1 MKNKKHF
8 IILFI
13 FLITNS
19 LTYSQ
24 NKKLNVLILP
34 SVECL
39 NFFKCTKDNGEA
51 DYKKAIIRRELNL
64 YSEKLRLSLN
74 SNPYF
79 NLNQLKSIQLD
90 NKKTEEIN
98 LYIFKSFDLILE
110 YDFHCQNN
118 GGINYFTKSINFKVK
133 DKKISSYIL
142 SYGSAGG
149 IGSYED
155 PNFLVNEMID
165 SEFLDKLNIKM
176 DAVYNYFEILPMIT
190 FNIERVKFVGKKSEL
205 NNYKSYF
212 LFPNSQESYGDKIH
226 KQLNGE
232 IELTIAFDG
241 KVYSGQYIGQYM
253 KTKMQIFENR
263 DKNGVIE
270 KVETDKSSFDWP
282 HGNGKFIS
290 NGLIIEGDWLEGK
303 LNGHGIL
310 ESKDSDEK
318 LLFKYDGNFNNN
330 IRQGKGI
337 FSFENY
343 YSYNG
348 EWLNNA
354 IDGIGKI
361 TYSQGNTYEGFWKN
375 NLREGKGV
383 YINNRDKNVFTK
395 IEGNWTLNFKEG
407 DGIIYFLNGD
417 SLRGSVNNNIFP
429 KYTGNGILHTND
441 AIYTGDFVN
450 SEYTGKGSLEYL
462 NGNYKKGLFL
472 DGALQEGTV
481 NLHYKDSSSYLGEM
495 KNEKFNGQ
503 GIYSWSDGN
512 YKKGLFLDGALQEG
526 IVNLHY
532 KDSTSYLGEMKNEKF
547 DGQGTF
553 TWANGNYYS
562 GIWKDGKQNG
572 QGKLVNSDGMIS
584 EGLFADNHLKMGEIT
599 KTNGEY
605 FKGIW
610 DINSVFRGKSKKISN
625 DKSIWEGEWE
635 DGIPISNGRVTF
647 TDGSIYVGE
656 WSGRS
661 TADFNY
667 YEINGIGKMTYPNNE
682 VYEGNFKLG
691 IREGNGTFTYKNGDI
706 YEGNWVNDLRSGNGT
721 INYSNGDSYSGEWSN
736 NIRNGSGKY
745 TYSNGR
751 FEKCF
756 FENDKFIK
764 EYVCTSTN
772 LLGTVF
778 MSKNLDI
785 QTFRNGDKINL
796 ITNEKDWMKAADEN
810 TPACCCYQFNSENCK
825 KYGLLYNHF
834 AVTDSRVLAPRGW
847 RIINT
852 SDVLT
857 LEKFTQESLCTTN
870 SWKNKQGTN
879 TALLN
884 IVPSGYLNFSSG
896 YWMESVNHYME
907 SNSSFIGAKE
917 TSHFWFISGTDNNTT
932 STYFSIEP
940 DYLHYS
946 LYSSNGSGLSVRCVK
961 E

>member
-1 MKNKKHF
+1 MKNIKHF

-24 NKKLNVLILP
+24 NEKLNVLILP

-39 NFFKCTKDNGEA
+39 KFFKCTKDNGEA

-64 YSEKLRLSLN
+64 YSEKLRVTLN
-74 SNPYF
+74 SNNPYF
-79 NLNQLKSIQLD
+79 NVNQLESIQLD
-90 NKKTEEIN
+90 NKKSEEIN
-98 LYIFKSFDLILE
+98 SYIFKSFDLILE

-118 GGINYFTKSINFKVK
+118 GGINYFTKSINFKAK
-133 DKKISSYIL
+133 DKIISSCIV
-142 SYGSAGG
+142 SNASGGG
-149 IGSYED
+149 IGGLYED

-176 DAVYNYFEILPMIT
+176 DAVFNYFEILPLIA
-190 FNIERVKFVGKKSEL
+190 FNIERVKFEGKKTEL

-310 ESKDSDEK
+310 ERKESDGK

-330 IRQGKGI
+330 ARQGKGI

-354 IDGIGKI
+354 MDGVGKI

-441 AIYTGDFVN
+441 AIYSGDFVN

-472 DGALQEGTV
+472 EGALQEGTV
-481 NLHYKDSSSYLGEM
+481 N
-495 KNEKFNGQ
+495 F
-503 GIYSWSDGN
+503 
-512 YKKGLFLDGALQEG
+512 
-526 IVNLHY
+526 HY
-532 KDSTSYLGEMKNEKF
+532 KDSTSYLGEIKNEKF
-547 DGQGTF
+547 DGQGTY
-553 TWANGNYYS
+553 TWADGSIFIGLFKENVTNGNGKYI
-562 GIWKDGKQNG
+562 GIDGTIKEGAFVNG
-572 QGKLVNSDGMIS
+572 I
-584 EGLFADNHLKMGEIT
+584 LKSGEIRL
-599 KTNGEY
+599 KSGEY

-610 DINSVFRGKSKKISN
+610 DDNLVFKGESKKIAS
-625 DKSIWEGEWE
+625 DGSIWEGEWE
-635 DGIPISNGRVTF
+635 GEIPISQGKVFFSNG
-647 TDGSIYVGE
+647 DIYEGS
-656 WSGRS
+656 WSGRII
-661 TADFNY
+661 ANY
-667 YEINGIGKMTYPNNE
+667 IYYDISGFGKITYKNKE
-682 VYEGNFKLG
+682 EYEGEFEYAKRTGEGVFKYKNGNKYLG
-691 IREGNGTFTYKNGDI
+691 SWNNDLPNGAGKLIFANGDI
-706 YEGNWVNDLRSGNGT
+706 YEGNFIDEVRTGYGEMIYKNKSIYDGNW
-721 INYSNGDSYSGEWSN
+721 EN
-736 NIRNGSGKY
+736 NIQSGK
-745 TYSNGR
+745 G
-751 FEKCF
+751 
-756 FENDKFIK
+756 KFIDVNGK
-764 EYVCTSTN
+764 ISEGEFKNGKYLEPAKLSSVVIGNLVWTN
-772 LLGTVF
+772 Y
-778 MSKNLDI
+778 NLNVDK
-785 QTFRNGDKINL
+785 FRNGDL
-796 ITNEKDWMKAADEN
+796 ITQAKSFKEWSDASAQQKPCW
-810 TPACCCYQFNSENCK
+810 CYYKFNASYGQIYGKMYNWYAVDDPRGLAPFGWHVGTQYDYTDLLSHCRTNGTIGFEIRLKNGNDLKSKTGWKSKLGTDALGFSALSGGSMFISEGYSGHYN
-825 KYGLLYNHF
+825 YGLDRWSF
-834 AVTDSRVLAPRGW
+834 ADIEWDT
-847 RIINT
+847 
-852 SDVLT
+852 
-857 LEKFTQESLCTTN
+857 
-870 SWKNKQGTN
+870 
-879 TALLN
+879 
-884 IVPSGYLNFSSG
+884 
-896 YWMESVNHYME
+896 
-907 SNSSFIGAKE
+907 
-917 TSHFWFISGTDNNTT
+917 GTDFWT
-932 STYFSIEP
+932 STHNDLDFASSATHFQLDSDEYC
-940 DYLHYS
+940 S
-946 LYSSNGSGLSVRCVK
+946 LRDNEFKGIGMYVRCVK
-961 E
+961 D